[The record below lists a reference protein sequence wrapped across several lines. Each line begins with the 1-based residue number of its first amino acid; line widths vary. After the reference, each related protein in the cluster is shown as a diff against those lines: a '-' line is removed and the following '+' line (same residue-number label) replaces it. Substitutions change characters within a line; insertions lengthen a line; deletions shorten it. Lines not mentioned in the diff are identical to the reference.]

1 MSWAGAALG
10 KLTAGMAASKARADE
25 QKVAD
30 QRAADQKAADQQ
42 AERRARQQQASDDSD
57 DGDYADP
64 LADYTV
70 DHSRDDEP
78 ARAHHDEY
86 QDEFQAPSDTRDQT
100 GFRED
105 DDEGFHEEF
114 HEEFQQDTR
123 SRADRAN
130 VAYTDDH
137 DDVYAHA
144 EAGQYNQPFDAPL
157 TEQEKKIAKYGE
169 SPYAGHRFGVDSVP
183 ADPVLTAAPVT
194 SSPYSDSRPSAES
207 PTQPVAARPAASTR
221 APTTAS
227 ARSLRENQ
235 LSLDMPQEEDD
246 RDPGY
251 SQVLV
256 INVMARPKTVIQGD
270 ELLPLL
276 LGAGLRF
283 GEMSI
288 FHRHAD
294 RKGGPVLFSVANA
307 LNPGTFDLN
316 RISDFSTQ
324 GVCFFMTLPNVAN
337 NMLAFEQM
345 LATAKHVQ
353 SALDAELKDDNRS
366 VMTAQTV
373 EHYRQRIRDFDLQ
386 QLKNSKNPRQK

>member
-1 MSWAGAALG
+1 DLFEDEDQQRRREALEQEQESAPKRFMSWAGAALG
-10 KLTAGMAASKARADE
+10 KLTAGVASNKARAKE
-25 QKVAD
+25 EK
-30 QRAADQKAADQQ
+30 AAAYKAANQKAQQ
-42 AERRARQQQASDDSD
+42 LDRQRQEAVNRD
-57 DGDYADP
+57 DGDFYSDDPLSDPLTDP
-64 LADYTV
+64 LADYAV
-70 DHSRDDEP
+70 D
-78 ARAHHDEY
+78 RAQAPRAAKDEY
-86 QDEFQAPSDTRDQT
+86 Q
-100 GFRED
+100 
-105 DDEGFHEEF
+105 
-114 HEEFQQDTR
+114 EEFQEGYQEGYQEEHR
-123 SRADRAN
+123 QEESRQETQRQ
-130 VAYTDDH
+130 
-137 DDVYAHA
+137 AHA
-144 EAGQYNQPFDAPL
+144 GEYQDYNDELLDEYQPADTEQYDHRYEPPL
-157 TEQEKKIAKYGE
+157 TEQEKKVAKYGE

-183 ADPVLTAAPVT
+183 ADSIAAIPAAAPAS
-194 SSPYSDSRPSAES
+194 SSPYSDSRPSAAS
-207 PTQPVAARPAASTR
+207 PTKPESNRSAAASR
-221 APTTAS
+221 AATTAS

-256 INVMARPKTVIQGD
+256 INVMARPKSSIQGD

-345 LATAKHVQ
+345 LAT
-353 SALDAELKDDNRS
+353 
-366 VMTAQTV
+366 
-373 EHYRQRIRDFDLQ
+373 
-386 QLKNSKNPRQK
+386 